1 MSMKTSQES
10 FQARLEHNMSD
21 TFMRKA
27 VANAQTRMFSGRAQA
42 AEALGHWEQ
51 WREMGATIRDHVLEN
66 LDYYLEQLS
75 DNVEKNGGHV
85 FFAQDA
91 AQAQR
96 YISEVI
102 AHKKAHKVVKSKSMV
117 SEEISLNQVLQ
128 EQGCE
133 VLETDLGE
141 YILQLADDA
150 PSHIVVPAL
159 HKNRQQIQQLLQQ
172 KLGYTG
178 SDTPEEMTR
187 FVREKMRSHFLDADV
202 GITGCNFAVA
212 QSGTVALVTNEGNA
226 RFATTLPKTH
236 IAVMGMERVVPTF
249 KELDIMLS
257 LLCRSA
263 VGQPLTSYITALTG
277 PRESDQSDGPED
289 FHLVILDNGRSSILG
304 SQFRPILRCIRCAAC
319 MNTCPAYR
327 HIGGHSYG
335 SIYPGPIGAVLSPL
349 LGGYEDYQELPYACS
364 LCKGCNEVCPVKIP
378 LAELLLKHRQKIAEN
393 KLTSLGERATV
404 GFFNYVNAHPKLWEP
419 SVKAG
424 ARIATKVIH
433 DGKSRVNVGAVKHWS
448 QSRDLPEPE
457 GQSFRSWFKQHQR
470 HQK

>member
-10 FQARLEHNMSD
+10 FQARLEHNMND
-21 TFMRKA
+21 AFMRKA
-27 VANAQTRMFSGRAQA
+27 VANAQTRMFSGRAKA
-42 AEALGHWEQ
+42 AEELGHWEQ

-85 FFAQDA
+85 FFAKDA
-91 AQAQR
+91 AQAQH

-102 AHKKAHKVVKSKSMV
+102 QRKKARKIVKSKSMV
-117 SEEISLNQVLQ
+117 SEEISLNQLLQ
-128 EQGCE
+128 AQGCE

-141 YILQLADDA
+141 YILQLAEDA

-159 HKNRQQIQQLLQQ
+159 HKNRQQIQQLLQH
-172 KLGYTG
+172 KLGYSG

-187 FVREKMRSHFLDADV
+187 FVREKMRSHFLEADV

-249 KELDIMLS
+249 KELDIVLS

-277 PRESDQSDGPED
+277 PRENDQIDGPED
-289 FHLVILDNGRSSILG
+289 FHLVIIDNGRSSILG
-304 SQFRPILRCIRCAAC
+304 SEFRPILRCIRCAAC
-319 MNTCPAYR
+319 INTCPAYR

-349 LGGYEDYQELPYACS
+349 LGGYDDYHELPYACS

-378 LAELLLKHRQKIAEN
+378 LAELLLKHRQKIAES
-393 KLTSLGERATV
+393 KQTTLGERATV
-404 GFFNYVNAHPKLWEP
+404 GFFNYVNAHPKLWDK
-419 SVKAG
+419 SVKGG

-433 DGKSRVNVGAVKHWS
+433 EGKSKVNVGAVKLWS

-470 HQK
+470 KQQ

>member
-1 MSMKTSQES
+1 MSMKTSQEN
-10 FQARLEHNMSD
+10 FQTRLEHNMND

-27 VANAQTRMFSGRAQA
+27 VANAQTRMFTGRAKA
-42 AEALGHWEQ
+42 AQALGHWEQ

-85 FFAQDA
+85 FFAKDA
-91 AQAQR
+91 AQAQQ

-102 AHKKAHKVVKSKSMV
+102 DAKKARKIVKSKSMV
-117 SEEISLNQVLQ
+117 SEEISLNQIL
-128 EQGCE
+128 EEKGCE

-141 YILQLADDA
+141 YILQLAEDA

-159 HKNRQQIQQLLQQ
+159 HKNRQQIQQLLHH

-187 FVREKMRSHFLDADV
+187 FVRETLRNHFLEADV

-249 KELDIMLS
+249 KELDIVLS

-277 PRESDQSDGPED
+277 PRENDQSDGPED
-289 FHLVILDNGRSSILG
+289 FHLVIIDNGRSSILG
-304 SQFRPILRCIRCAAC
+304 SEFRPILRCIRCAAC
-319 MNTCPAYR
+319 INTCPAYR

-378 LAELLLKHRQKIAEN
+378 LAELLLKHRQKVTEH
-393 KLTSLGERATV
+393 KLTTLGERLSV
-404 GFFNYVNAHPKLWEP
+404 GFFNYVNARPKLWDK
-419 SVKAG
+419 SVKGG
-424 ARIATKVIH
+424 ARIVTKVIH
-433 DGKSRVNVGAVKHWS
+433 DGKSKVNVGAVKYWS
-448 QSRDLPEPE
+448 KSRDLPQPE
-457 GQSFRSWFKQHQR
+457 GQSFRSWFKEHQR
-470 HQK
+470 NQK